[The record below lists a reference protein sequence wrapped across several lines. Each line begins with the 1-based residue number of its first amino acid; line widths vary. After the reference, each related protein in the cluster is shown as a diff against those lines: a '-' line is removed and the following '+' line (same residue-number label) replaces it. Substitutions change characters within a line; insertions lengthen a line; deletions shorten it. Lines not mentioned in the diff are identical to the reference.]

1 MGRRVAATV
10 LLLALAGGTVLAIML
25 RSSTPPEPAR
35 PAIASRPRPLTDEQ
49 LLHALV
55 ASRLRHPHDAPVPIL
70 MYHVLGVPGATAP
83 HPLLFV
89 KPADFAAQ
97 MRWLVR
103 RGYHGVT
110 LDQVYRYWHDAIPLP
125 ARPVVVSFDDGYESD
140 VGVALPTLRRSGWP
154 GVLDLVVR
162 NVVPGDLTAPQVRE
176 LMAAGW
182 EIDAHTIT
190 HPDLTTL
197 GPAPLHREVAG
208 SRAILQ
214 RMFGQPVDFFC
225 YPLGRYDAA
234 VVRVVRAAGYLG
246 ATTVEPGLAVSS
258 EPFTLHRIRVDYR
271 DGLGGFAAKLERY
284 AG

>member
-1 MGRRVAATV
+1 MGRRVAATG
-10 LLLALAGGTVLAIML
+10 LLLALAGGTVLAITL
-25 RSSTPPEPAR
+25 RSGTSPELAR
-35 PAIASRPRPLTDEQ
+35 PTLGSPPHPSVT
-49 LLHALV
+49 
-55 ASRLRHPHDAPVPIL
+55 SRLRSPHDDRVPIL
-70 MYHVLGVPGATAP
+70 MYHVLGVPGTTAP
-83 HPLLFV
+83 HPQLYV

-110 LDQVYRYWHDAIPLP
+110 LDQVYRYWHHDGALP

-140 VGVALPTLRRSGWP
+140 VAVALPTLRRSGWP

-162 NVVPGDLTAPQVRE
+162 NIVPGDLPAPQVRE
-176 LMAAGW
+176 LIAAGW

-197 GPAPLHREVAG
+197 GPAALHREVAG
-208 SRAILQ
+208 SRAMLQ

-225 YPLGRYDAA
+225 YPLGRYDTA
-234 VVRVVRAAGYLG
+234 VLRAVRAAGYLG
-246 ATTVEPGLAVSS
+246 ATTVEPGMAVRS

-271 DGLGGFAAKLERY
+271 DGLHGFATNFERY